1 MNYLFA
7 VLIVLIILNC
17 TVAIWNH
24 TAVRELDV
32 AAWFPAGREI
42 IDGRRRIDGQQRI
55 QGMRS
60 QYAPLR
66 QLPIYQ
72 PEEHYQHDIMYME
85 VPNERQ
91 RLREA
96 VNHLFPSDDFTA
108 GQTRL
113 APVGQFLP
121 SRFEVDMEGIS
132 AEVIPKNTSTNYAKA
147 SGFVNRT
154 VKDGYTDRVG
164 YDI

>member
-1 MNYLFA
+1 MNYLLIA
-7 VLIVLIILNC
+7 VIILVILNC
-17 TVAIWNH
+17 CVAMVNH
-24 TAVRELDV
+24 LCIPQIDMRQ
-32 AAWFPAGREI
+32 WFPAGADI
-42 IDGRRRIDGQQRI
+42 VDGRHRLEGL
-55 QGMRS
+55 RS
-60 QYAPLR
+60 KFNEPGKLPL
-66 QLPIYQ
+66 YQ

-85 VPNERQ
+85 YPNERQ

-96 VNHLFPSDDFTA
+96 VDRLFPTDKFKA

-113 APVGQFLP
+113 SPEGQFLP
-121 SRFEVDMEGIS
+121 SMFEVDMEGIS
-132 AEVIPKNTSTNYAKA
+132 AEVMKKNTSYNYAKA